1 MSETEPPAEPLPK
14 GAIVVGVDG
23 SETAERAL
31 AWAARHADLEGKTL
45 VIAYA
50 LGFIGTPEAA
60 GLAFDGGPSFAIIYE
75 QLQAGGEELVAAATA
90 RVAESHPT
98 VAVRTVV
105 EDMDARQ
112 LLLRL
117 AQNASLV
124 VMGSRGRGALRSLF
138 LGSVTAGVAGRAECP
153 VVVIPARDEA
163 GGAAPAESSR

>member
-1 MSETEPPAEPLPK
+1 MSESEPAAEPLPK
-14 GAIVVGVDG
+14 GAVVVGVDG

-31 AWAARHADLEGKTL
+31 AWAARYAALEDKPL

-60 GLAFDGGPSFAIIYE
+60 GLGFDAGPSFAIIYE
-75 QLQAGGEELVAAATA
+75 QLQAGGEDLVANATA

-112 LLLRL
+112 LLL
-117 AQNASLV
+117 
-124 VMGSRGRGALRSLF
+124 
-138 LGSVTAGVAGRAECP
+138 
-153 VVVIPARDEA
+153 
-163 GGAAPAESSR
+163 